1 LDPFCG
7 SGTTFVQANELG
19 IHAIGIDI
27 SAFNVMISNVKIEKH
42 NLTKLHKNILR
53 LTNEL

>member
-1 LDPFCG
+1 MDPFCG